1 MPINYTMPTNVSS
14 LTGLGDYANLVTGQ
28 VFGIGI
34 LLVVMILFFT
44 SLNRVYGLRTSLGS
58 SAVLLGV
65 MSILWRFA
73 GMISD
78 NTMFFCIMI
87 GVGSILYLL
96 FTKE

>member
-1 MPINYTMPTNVSS
+1 MPINYSLPTNLTSV
-14 LTGLGDYANLVTGQ
+14 TGLGDYVNGVTDN
-28 VFGIGI
+28 VFGVGV
-34 LLVVMILFFT
+34 LVVVVVLFFT
-44 SLNRVYGLRTSLGS
+44 SLHRVYGLRTSLS
-58 SAVLLGV
+58 SSCLLLAV

-78 NTMFFCIMI
+78 SVMFFCIMV